1 MMYKQM
7 KLRFLA
13 DDFTEPYIDN
23 GPKNDICPE
32 DNIDVHTIEAADYRT
47 YDKGSGYG
55 LDKYQ

>member
-1 MMYKQM
+1 M

-23 GPKNDICPE
+23 GPNNDICPE